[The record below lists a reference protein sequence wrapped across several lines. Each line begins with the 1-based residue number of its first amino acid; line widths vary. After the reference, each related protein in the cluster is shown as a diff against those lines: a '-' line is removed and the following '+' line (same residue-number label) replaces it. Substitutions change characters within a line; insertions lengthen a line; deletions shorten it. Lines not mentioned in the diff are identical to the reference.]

1 MASRGGAKPKVPK
14 KRSASAFPST
24 EQQDE
29 IVKFCTPGEGP
40 TEGLSYETNI
50 DQANM
55 PC

>member
-14 KRSASAFPST
+14 KRRASEFPST

-29 IVKFCTPGEGP
+29 IAKFGTPGEGP
-40 TEGLSYETNI
+40 TEGLSYKTNI
-50 DQANM
+50 NQANV